1 MDNQDCVY
9 LGKILKPF
17 SYKGELKIYIEDFY
31 IDQIKELD
39 SFLLKIQ
46 GSYIPFTIKAITKNK
61 SNIFRIILDGI
72 DSEDLAKKLA
82 DVEIY
87 TENNLIKRKV
97 LEKKNNYIFIDYVIY
112 NNNSIIG
119 KIIDIVEI
127 ENQDLFEVVFNE
139 KRILIP
145 LVDEFVVNIDNNNKK
160 IIMNLP
166 EGLTDL

>member
-1 MDNQDCVY
+1 MENQDCIY

-39 SFLLKIQ
+39 SFLLNIQ

-87 TENNLIKRKV
+87 AENNLIKREV

-112 NNNSIIG
+112 NNNAIIG
-119 KIIDIVEI
+119 KIIDIIEN

-145 LVDEFVVNIDNNNKK
+145 LVDEFVVNIDNDNKK

>member
-1 MDNQDCVY
+1 MENQDCIY

-61 SNIFRIILDGI
+61 SNIFRISLDGI
-72 DSEDLAKKLA
+72 DSEDLAKKLTGI
-82 DVEIY
+82 EIY
-87 TENNLIKRKV
+87 SENNLIKSENSKTN
-97 LEKKNNYIFIDYVIY
+97 KNYIFIDFVIY

-119 KIIDIVEI
+119 KIIDII
-127 ENQDLFEVVFNE
+127 ENKNQDLFVVVFNE

-145 LVDEFVVNIDNNNKK
+145 LVDEFGVKIDNDNKK
-160 IIMNLP
+160 ILMNLP

>member
-46 GSYIPFTIKAITKNK
+46 GSYIPFKIKAITKNK

-87 TENNLIKRKV
+87 TENNLIKREV

-119 KIIDIVEI
+119 KIIDVVEI

-145 LVDEFVVNIDNNNKK
+145 LVDEFVVNIDNDNKK

>member
-1 MDNQDCVY
+1 MDNQDCIY

-31 IDQIKELD
+31 IDQIKKLD

-61 SNIFRIILDGI
+61 SNIFRISLDGI
-72 DSEDLAKKLA
+72 NSEDLAKKLA
-82 DVEIY
+82 GVEIY
-87 TENNLIKRKV
+87 IENNLIKSEV
-97 LEKKNNYIFIDYVIY
+97 LEKNDNYIFIGHVIY

-119 KIIDIVEI
+119 KIIDII
-127 ENQDLFEVVFNE
+127 ENKNQDLFEVVVNE

-145 LVDEFVVNIDNNNKK
+145 IVDEFVVNIDNDNKK

-166 EGLTDL
+166 KGLTDL

>member
-1 MDNQDCVY
+1 MENQDCIY

-61 SNIFRIILDGI
+61 SNIFRISLDGI
-72 DSEDLAKKLA
+72 DSEDLAKKLTGI
-82 DVEIY
+82 EIY
-87 TENNLIKRKV
+87 SENNLIKSENSKTN
-97 LEKKNNYIFIDYVIY
+97 KNYIFIDFVIY

-119 KIIDIVEI
+119 KIIDII
-127 ENQDLFEVVFNE
+127 ENKNQDLFVVVFNE

-145 LVDEFVVNIDNNNKK
+145 LVDEFVVKIDNDNKK
-160 IIMNLP
+160 ILMNLP

>member
-1 MDNQDCVY
+1 MENQDCIY

-17 SYKGELKIYIEDFY
+17 SYKGEVKSYIEDLY

-61 SNIFRIILDGI
+61 SNIFRISLDGI

-82 DVEIY
+82 GVEIY
-87 TENNLIKRKV
+87 VENNLIKSEV
-97 LEKKNNYIFIDYVIY
+97 LEKNNNYIFVDYVIY

-119 KIIDIVEI
+119 KIIDII
-127 ENQDLFEVVFNE
+127 ENKNQDLFEVIVNE

-145 LVDEFVVNIDNNNKK
+145 IVDEFVVNIDNDNKK

>member
-1 MDNQDCVY
+1 MENQDCIC
-9 LGKILKPF
+9 LGKILIPF
-17 SYKGELKIYIEDFY
+17 SYNGELKIYIEDFY

-61 SNIFRIILDGI
+61 SNIFRISLDGI

-82 DVEIY
+82 GVEIY
-87 TENNLIKRKV
+87 VENNLIKSEV
-97 LEKKNNYIFIDYVIY
+97 LEKNNNYIFVDYVIY

-119 KIIDIVEI
+119 KIIDIVENK
-127 ENQDLFEVVFNE
+127 NQDLFEVVVNE

-145 LVDEFVVNIDNNNKK
+145 IVDEFIVNIDNDNKK
-160 IIMNLP
+160 IVMNLP

>member
-87 TENNLIKRKV
+87 TENNMIKKEV

-119 KIIDIVEI
+119 KIIDVVEI

-145 LVDEFVVNIDNNNKK
+145 LVDEFVVNIDNDNKK

>member
-1 MDNQDCVY
+1 MENQDCIY

-61 SNIFRIILDGI
+61 SNIFRISLDGI
-72 DSEDLAKKLA
+72 GSEDLAKKLTGI
-82 DVEIY
+82 EIY
-87 TENNLIKRKV
+87 SENNLIKSENLKTN
-97 LEKKNNYIFIDYVIY
+97 KNYIFIDFVIY

-119 KIIDIVEI
+119 KVIDII
-127 ENQDLFEVVFNE
+127 ENKNQDLFVVVFNE

-145 LVDEFVVNIDNNNKK
+145 LVDEFVVKIDNDNKK
-160 IIMNLP
+160 ILMNLP

>member
-1 MDNQDCVY
+1 MENQDFTY
-9 LGKILKPF
+9 LGKVLKPF

-31 IDQIKELD
+31 IDQINELD
-39 SFLLKIQ
+39 SFLLKVQ

-61 SNIFRIILDGI
+61 SNIFRISLYGI
-72 DSEDLAKKLA
+72 NSEDLAKKLA
-82 DVEIY
+82 GVEIY
-87 TENNLIKRKV
+87 TENNLIKSEV
-97 LEKKNNYIFIDYVIY
+97 LEKNDNYIFIGHVIY

-119 KIIDIVEI
+119 KIIDIVENK
-127 ENQDLFEVVFNE
+127 NQDLFEVVVNE

-145 LVDEFVVNIDNNNKK
+145 IVDEFVVNIDNDNKK

>member
-1 MDNQDCVY
+1 MDNQDCIY

-72 DSEDLAKKLA
+72 DSEDLAKKFTGI
-82 DVEIY
+82 EIY
-87 TENNLIKRKV
+87 TENNLIKSVV
-97 LEKKNNYIFIDYVIY
+97 LEKNNNYIFIDYVIY
-112 NNNSIIG
+112 NNNAIIG
-119 KIIDIVEI
+119 KIIDIIEN
-127 ENQDLFEVVFNE
+127 ENQDLLEVVFNK

-145 LVDEFVVNIDNNNKK
+145 LVDEFVVNIDNDNKK

-166 EGLTDL
+166 EGLTNL

>member
-1 MDNQDCVY
+1 VENQDCIY

-31 IDQIKELD
+31 INQINELD
-39 SFLLKIQ
+39 FFLLKVQ

-61 SNIFRIILDGI
+61 SNIFRISLYGI
-72 DSEDLAKKLA
+72 NSEDLAKKLA
-82 DVEIY
+82 GVEIY
-87 TENNLIKRKV
+87 TENNLIKSEV
-97 LEKKNNYIFIDYVIY
+97 LEKNDNYIFIGHVIY

-119 KIIDIVEI
+119 KIIDIVENK
-127 ENQDLFEVVFNE
+127 NQDLFEVVVNE

-145 LVDEFVVNIDNNNKK
+145 IVDEFVVNIDNDNKK

>member
-9 LGKILKPF
+9 LGRILKPF
-17 SYKGELKIYIEDFY
+17 SFKGELKIYIEDFY

-46 GSYIPFTIKAITKNK
+46 GSYIPFKIKAITKNK

-87 TENNLIKRKV
+87 TENNMIKKEV

-119 KIIDIVEI
+119 KIIDIIEI

>member
-87 TENNLIKRKV
+87 TENNLIKREV

-119 KIIDIVEI
+119 KIIDIIEI

-145 LVDEFVVNIDNNNKK
+145 LVDEFVVNIDNDNKK

>member
-1 MDNQDCVY
+1 MENQDCIY

-61 SNIFRIILDGI
+61 SNIFRIFLDGI
-72 DSEDLAKKLA
+72 DSEDLAKKLTGI
-82 DVEIY
+82 EIY
-87 TENNLIKRKV
+87 SENNLIKSENLKTN
-97 LEKKNNYIFIDYVIY
+97 KNYIFIDFVIY

-119 KIIDIVEI
+119 KVIDII
-127 ENQDLFEVVFNE
+127 ENKNQDLFVVVFNE

-145 LVDEFVVNIDNNNKK
+145 LVDEFVVKIDNDNKK
-160 IIMNLP
+160 ILMNLP

>member
-1 MDNQDCVY
+1 MDNQDCIY

-61 SNIFRIILDGI
+61 SNIFRIILNGI
-72 DSEDLAKKLA
+72 NSEDLAKKLA

-87 TENNLIKRKV
+87 AENNLIKREV
-97 LEKKNNYIFIDYVIY
+97 LKKKNNYIFIDYVIC
-112 NNNSIIG
+112 NNNAIIG
-119 KIIDIVEI
+119 KIIDIIEN

-145 LVDEFVVNIDNNNKK
+145 LVDEFVVNIDNDNKK

-166 EGLTDL
+166 DGLTDL

>member
-1 MDNQDCVY
+1 MDNQDYIY

-61 SNIFRIILDGI
+61 SNIFRIFLDGI

-87 TENNLIKRKV
+87 ADNNLIKTEV

-112 NNNSIIG
+112 NNNVIIG
-119 KIIDIVEI
+119 KIIDIIEN

-145 LVDEFVVNIDNNNKK
+145 LVDEFVVNIDNDNKK

-166 EGLTDL
+166 DGLTDL

>member
-1 MDNQDCVY
+1 MDNQDCIY

-31 IDQIKELD
+31 IDQIKELN

-87 TENNLIKRKV
+87 ADNNLRKTEV
-97 LEKKNNYIFIDYVIY
+97 LAKKNNYIFIDYVIY
-112 NNNSIIG
+112 NHNVIIG
-119 KIIDIVEI
+119 KIIDIIEN

-145 LVDEFVVNIDNNNKK
+145 LVDEFVVNIDNDNKK

>member
-1 MDNQDCVY
+1 MKNQDYIY

-61 SNIFRIILDGI
+61 SNIFRIMLDGI
-72 DSEDLAKKLA
+72 NSEDLAKKLA

-87 TENNLIKRKV
+87 AENNLIKREV
-97 LEKKNNYIFIDYVIY
+97 LEKKNNYIFIDFVIY

-119 KIIDIVEI
+119 KIIDIIEN

-145 LVDEFVVNIDNNNKK
+145 LVDEFVVNIDNDNKK

>member
-1 MDNQDCVY
+1 MDSQDCIY

-72 DSEDLAKKLA
+72 DSENLAKKLA

-87 TENNLIKRKV
+87 AENNLIKREV

-119 KIIDIVEI
+119 KIIDIIEN

-145 LVDEFVVNIDNNNKK
+145 LVDEFVVNIDNDNKK

>member
-1 MDNQDCVY
+1 MKNQDGIY

-61 SNIFRIILDGI
+61 SNIFRISLDGI
-72 DSEDLAKKLA
+72 NSEDLAKKLA
-82 DVEIY
+82 GVEIY
-87 TENNLIKRKV
+87 IENNLIKSEV
-97 LEKKNNYIFIDYVIY
+97 LEKNDNYIFIGHVIY

-119 KIIDIVEI
+119 KIIDII
-127 ENQDLFEVVFNE
+127 ENKNQDLFEVVVNE

-145 LVDEFVVNIDNNNKK
+145 IVDEFVVNIDNDNKK

-166 EGLTDL
+166 KGLTDL

>member
-1 MDNQDCVY
+1 MDNQDFIY

-39 SFLLKIQ
+39 SFLLNIQ

-87 TENNLIKRKV
+87 AENNLIKREV
-97 LEKKNNYIFIDYVIY
+97 LEKKNNYIFINYVIY
-112 NNNSIIG
+112 NNNAIIG
-119 KIIDIVEI
+119 KIIDIIEN

-145 LVDEFVVNIDNNNKK
+145 LVDEFVVNIDNDNKK

>member
-1 MDNQDCVY
+1 MENQDCVY

-17 SYKGELKIYIEDFY
+17 SYKGELKIYIEDLY
-31 IDQIKELD
+31 IDHIKELD

-61 SNIFRIILDGI
+61 SNIFRISLDGI
-72 DSEDLAKKLA
+72 DSEDLAKKIA
-82 DVEIY
+82 GVEIY
-87 TENNLIKRKV
+87 TENNLIKSEG
-97 LEKKNNYIFIDYVIY
+97 LEKNNNDIFVDYVIY

-119 KIIDIVEI
+119 KIIDIVENK
-127 ENQDLFEVVFNE
+127 NQDLFEVVVNE

-145 LVDEFVVNIDNNNKK
+145 IVDEFIVNIDNDNKK

>member
-1 MDNQDCVY
+1 MDNQDCIY

-61 SNIFRIILDGI
+61 SNIFRIFLDGI

-87 TENNLIKRKV
+87 ADNNLIKTEV

-112 NNNSIIG
+112 NNNVIIG
-119 KIIDIVEI
+119 KIIDIIEN

-145 LVDEFVVNIDNNNKK
+145 LVDEFIVNIDNDNKK

>member
-1 MDNQDCVY
+1 MENQDCIY

-61 SNIFRIILDGI
+61 SNIFRISLDGI
-72 DSEDLAKKLA
+72 NSEDLAKKLA
-82 DVEIY
+82 GVEIY
-87 TENNLIKRKV
+87 TENNLIKSEV
-97 LEKKNNYIFIDYVIY
+97 LEKNDNYIFIGHVIY

-119 KIIDIVEI
+119 KIIDII
-127 ENQDLFEVVFNE
+127 ENKNQDLFEVVVNE

-145 LVDEFVVNIDNNNKK
+145 IVDEFVVNIDNDNKK

-166 EGLTDL
+166 DGLTDL

>member
-1 MDNQDCVY
+1 VENQDCIY

-61 SNIFRIILDGI
+61 SNIFRISLDGI
-72 DSEDLAKKLA
+72 DSEDLAKKLTGI
-82 DVEIY
+82 EIY
-87 TENNLIKRKV
+87 SDNNLIKSKN
-97 LEKKNNYIFIDYVIY
+97 LETNKNYFFIDFVIY

-119 KIIDIVEI
+119 KIIDII
-127 ENQDLFEVVFNE
+127 ENKNQDLFVVVFNE

-145 LVDEFVVNIDNNNKK
+145 LVDEFVVKIDNDNKK
-160 IIMNLP
+160 ILMNLP

>member
-1 MDNQDCVY
+1 MENQDCIY

-46 GSYIPFTIKAITKNK
+46 GSYIPFTIKAITKSK
-61 SNIFRIILDGI
+61 SNIFRISLDGI
-72 DSEDLAKKLA
+72 DSEDLAKKLTGI
-82 DVEIY
+82 EIY
-87 TENNLIKRKV
+87 SENNLIKSENLKTN
-97 LEKKNNYIFIDYVIY
+97 KNYIFIDFVIY

-119 KIIDIVEI
+119 KIIDII
-127 ENQDLFEVVFNE
+127 ENKNQDLFVVVFNE

-145 LVDEFVVNIDNNNKK
+145 LVDEFVVKIDNDNKK
-160 IIMNLP
+160 ILMNLP

>member
-1 MDNQDCVY
+1 MENQDCIY

-46 GSYIPFTIKAITKNK
+46 GSYIPFTIKAITKYK
-61 SNIFRIILDGI
+61 SNIFRISLDGI
-72 DSEDLAKKLA
+72 DSEDLAKKLTGI
-82 DVEIY
+82 EIY
-87 TENNLIKRKV
+87 SENNLIKSENSKTN
-97 LEKKNNYIFIDYVIY
+97 KNYIFIDFVIY

-119 KIIDIVEI
+119 KIIDII
-127 ENQDLFEVVFNE
+127 ENKNQDLFVVVFNE

-145 LVDEFVVNIDNNNKK
+145 LVDEFVVKIDNDNKK
-160 IIMNLP
+160 ILMNLP

>member
-1 MDNQDCVY
+1 MENQDCIY

-61 SNIFRIILDGI
+61 SNIFRISLDGI
-72 DSEDLAKKLA
+72 DSEDLAKKLTGI
-82 DVEIY
+82 EIY
-87 TENNLIKRKV
+87 SENNLIKSENSKTN
-97 LEKKNNYIFIDYVIY
+97 KNYIFIDFVIY

-119 KIIDIVEI
+119 KIIDII
-127 ENQDLFEVVFNE
+127 ENKNQDLFEVIVNE

-145 LVDEFVVNIDNNNKK
+145 IVDEFVVNIDNDNKK

>member
-1 MDNQDCVY
+1 VENQDCIY

-61 SNIFRIILDGI
+61 SNIFRISLDGI
-72 DSEDLAKKLA
+72 DSEDLAKKLVG
-82 DVEIY
+82 VEIY
-87 TENNLIKRKV
+87 TENNLIKNEA
-97 LEKKNNYIFIDYVIY
+97 EKNNNYIFVDYVIY

-119 KIIDIVEI
+119 KIIDIVENK
-127 ENQDLFEVVFNE
+127 NQDLFEVVVNE

-145 LVDEFVVNIDNNNKK
+145 IVDEFVVNIDNDNKK